1 MLNCNRFSL
10 KSIGGL
16 DKSKL
21 PFRYRIVLLFLLTVF
36 LTVGSEPVYASNLD
50 TSDESVL
57 PDPVEEDILETENE
71 DIPISEEEIMDDEI
85 PISEEEIVDDEIPI
99 SKEEPILSD
108 QDDELLD
115 SDNETNILADETT
128 QLLEFQQTEQ
138 IQYTDLDEFLNSPI
152 QLDLYQYHVLKRLEF
167 IQYAFCIVIALLF
180 FNLLRKN

>member
-1 MLNCNRFSL
+1 MLDCNRFSL

-16 DKSKL
+16 GKSKL
-21 PFRYRIVLLFLLTVF
+21 PFRYRIVLLLLLTVF

-50 TSDESVL
+50 TFDESVF
-57 PDPVEEDILETENE
+57 PDSPKEEITEVDDE
-71 DIPISEEEIMDDEI
+71 DIPISEEEIFDDEI
-85 PISEEEIVDDEIPI
+85 PISEEEPI
-99 SKEEPILSD
+99 FSD

-115 SDNETNILADETT
+115 SDSETDILTEETEP
-128 QLLEFQQTEQ
+128 LLEIQQTEQ
-138 IQYTDLDEFLNSPI
+138 IQYTDLDEFLNSPV

>member
-10 KSIGGL
+10 KSNGGL
-16 DKSKL
+16 GNAKL

-50 TSDESVL
+50 TSNELVL
-57 PDPVEEDILETENE
+57 PDTV
-71 DIPISEEEIMDDEI
+71 EEEITEVDDEDI

-115 SDNETNILADETT
+115 SDSETDILTEETEP
-128 QLLEFQQTEQ
+128 LLEIQQTEQ
-138 IQYTDLDEFLNSPI
+138 IQYTDLDEFLNSPV

>member
-57 PDPVEEDILETENE
+57 PDPVEEDIVETENE
-71 DIPISEEEIMDDEI
+71 DI

-115 SDNETNILADETT
+115 SDSETDILADETT
-128 QLLEFQQTEQ
+128 QLLEIQQTEQ
-138 IQYTDLDEFLNSPI
+138 IQYTDLDEFLNSPV